1 LNSSMMT
8 SLLAG
13 GLAGVASALL
23 VMGAT
28 RNIDASTFLM
38 ILSAMPVLIS
48 GLAFGAAA
56 SFAALAACFAV
67 LAYAVSPSF
76 AFVILLVPQ
85 IQSAWMARLAN
96 MARPAS
102 ELGGPEN
109 VLAWY
114 PLSDMLLQVC
124 AMVAVAVCAVLFI
137 SDYDRTTV
145 SRLIDAVS
153 SAMAE
158 QDPNLAMDPA
168 ALEAVKAIYF
178 YILPMTQAALWVI
191 LIFAAYYFAALI
203 VRMSTKTLRPREDMP
218 SSLRMNGNAIFA
230 FLAGMVMMF
239 IGGIIGVAGAV
250 ICGAFGGGFL
260 MAGLASFHYRTRGKS
275 WRMPALILA
284 YFTIFFSGLLFIV
297 VGLMDTRRAIAL
309 TPTKGPGQPPSIH

>member
-1 LNSSMMT
+1 LNTSMMT

-13 GLAGVASALL
+13 GLAGVASAFL
-23 VMGAT
+23 VLGAT

-48 GLAFGAAA
+48 GLAFGAMA

-67 LAYAVSPSF
+67 LAYSVSPSF
-76 AFVILLVPQ
+76 ALIILLVPQ

-96 MARPAS
+96 MARPAT

-145 SRLIDAVS
+145 SRLIDAVA

-158 QDPNLAMDPA
+158 QDPNLAMDS
-168 ALEAVKAIYF
+168 LSLDAVKSIYF

-218 SSLRMNGNAIFA
+218 SSLRMNGNAIYA

-239 IGGIIGVAGAV
+239 VGGNVGIAGAV
-250 ICGAFGGGFL
+250 ICGAFGSGFL
-260 MAGLASFHYRTRGKS
+260 LAGLASFHYRTRGKS
-275 WRMPALILA
+275 WRTPALFLV

-309 TPTKGPGQPPSIH
+309 TPKNGPGQPPNAL

>member
-1 LNSSMMT
+1 MNTSMTT

-13 GLAGVASALL
+13 GLAGVASAFL

-67 LAYAVSPSF
+67 LAFAVSPSF
-76 AFVILLVPQ
+76 ALMILLVPQ

-96 MARPAS
+96 MARPAT

-114 PLSDMLLQVC
+114 PLSDMMLQVC
-124 AMVAVAVCAVLFI
+124 AMVAIAVCAVLFI
-137 SDYDRTTV
+137 SDYDRATV
-145 SRLIDAVS
+145 SRLIDVVS

-158 QDPNLAMDPA
+158 QDPSLALDAA
-168 ALEAVKAIYF
+168 ALDSVKAVYF

-203 VRMSTKTLRPREDMP
+203 VRMSTKALRPREDMP
-218 SSLRMNGNAIFA
+218 SSLRMNGNAVFA

-239 IGGIIGVAGAV
+239 AGGLAGVAGAV
-250 ICGAFGGGFL
+250 LCGAFGGGFL
-260 MAGLASFHYRTRGKS
+260 LSGLASFHYRTRGKS
-275 WRMPALILA
+275 WRMPVLILA
-284 YFTIFFSGLLFIV
+284 YFTIFFSGFVFIV

-309 TPTKGPGQPPSIH
+309 TPTERP